1 MRKSV
6 LSLLL
11 FFGVCVSIFA
21 QKIAVVDMEK
31 VFKEYYKTPQI
42 EDLLKKQQQ
51 LFQDYLVKKNDK
63 ARELDKA
70 FRVAFDRSQNITL
83 SQEERNKAT
92 DEAEKISQEI
102 KVIRTEMQNYAQ
114 NKQDELMKLATLKRN
129 ELLQEI
135 VEKIKQ
141 LAINQGYDFVLDL
154 NANSV
159 NQIPVVLYAKN
170 NVDLTLEV
178 ISALN
183 KGNVIDKE

>member
-42 EDLLKKQQQ
+42 EELLKKQQH

-63 ARELDKA
+63 ARELDKS